1 MEMTT
6 YQAIFAVLLIF
17 FLGDLVGA
25 ITKAKI
31 SSMFVIMMGF
41 LVLFMTG
48 VYPANIMEISGFSA
62 VASAGQYF
70 LLFNM
75 GTSVDIPTL
84 KREWRTVLCATV
96 GMAAAIVG
104 CAVVIPLIGKE
115 YAMAAA
121 PVVNGGIVATTTMVN
136 ACEGLGLDTA
146 AALATFVYAVQK
158 FVGTLPASNCGLA
171 VAKDLVNDLRAKHAA
186 DPSYSWYA
194 KREGASGGSVRAFF
208 WEKYKKYYT
217 TFICL
222 AVAAGMMLLANILG
236 DLCQGWVNMSI
247 WCMVLGIICR
257 NTGLVPSNLLRDYA
271 KANGFFSFLSLCTII
286 PSLAKVDWAQL
297 PVIGFKAVVI
307 FVAVLI
313 FTFIVFYLTPAWKI
327 VGSKNLSIGIAMCQ
341 LIGYPGTE
349 LIATEITNAVAQTPE
364 ERDAVSSKIQTAY
377 VISGFTSVTILSVF
391 IASFLAK
398 LMGA

>member
-6 YQAIFAVLLIF
+6 YQAVFAVLLIF
-17 FLGDLVGA
+17 FVGDLVGA
-25 ITKAKI
+25 LTKAKI

-41 LVLFMTG
+41 LVLFLTG
-48 VYPANIMEISGFSA
+48 VYPANVMEVSGFAA
-62 VASAGQYF
+62 VASTGQYF

-75 GTSVDIPTL
+75 GTSVDIATL
-84 KREWRTVLCATV
+84 KKEWRTVLCAVV

-115 YAMAAA
+115 FALAAA
-121 PVVNGGIVATTTMVN
+121 PVVNGGIVATTTMVT
-136 ACEGLGLDTA
+136 ACNNLGLDTA
-146 AALATFVYAVQK
+146 AALATFIYAVQK
-158 FVGTLPASNCGLA
+158 FVGTLPASNCGLG
-171 VAKDLVNDLRAKHAA
+171 VANALVADLRAKHAA
-186 DPSYSWYA
+186 DPNYSWYA
-194 KREGASGGSVRAFF
+194 EQAASVGGEKKTYF
-208 WEKYKKYYT
+208 WESRKKYYT

-222 AVAAGMMLLANILG
+222 AIAALFLWISNILG

-247 WCMVLGIICR
+247 WCMVFGIIVR
-257 NTGLVPSNLLRDYA
+257 NTGLVPSNLLRDFA

-286 PSLAKVDWAQL
+286 PSLAKVDLSML
-297 PVIGFKAVVI
+297 PTIGFATVVI
-307 FVAVLI
+307 FVAVLV

-341 LIGYPGTE
+341 MIGYPGTE

-377 VISGFTSVTILSVF
+377 VISGFTSVTILSVL
-391 IASFLAK
+391 IASVLANM
-398 LMGA
+398 L